1 VCAAIARQTEEA
13 GRRVSR
19 ANEWAEVQA
28 RTNGRY
34 GQNRSRS
41 CMNGS
46 TATANLRKGTENV
59 IFYVSYKVLPEFLRM
74 NVILTDFAMGTDT
87 GTDT

>member
-1 VCAAIARQTEEA
+1 
-13 GRRVSR
+13 
-19 ANEWAEVQA
+19 
-28 RTNGRY
+28 
-34 GQNRSRS
+34 
-41 CMNGS
+41 MNGS